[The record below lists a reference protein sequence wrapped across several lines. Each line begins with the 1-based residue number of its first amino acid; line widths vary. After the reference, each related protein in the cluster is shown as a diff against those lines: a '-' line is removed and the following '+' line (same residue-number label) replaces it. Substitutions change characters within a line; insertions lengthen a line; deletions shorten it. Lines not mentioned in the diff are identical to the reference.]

1 MSDAREAFEK
11 IQRQFTSTNSIDVER
26 ATILRSDWELAKQYM
41 TAHPQPIQHP
51 DDEAVDR
58 FARAMKVKLAKKRG
72 ECRGGWD
79 DPQVCPPG
87 RLQQMLIDHLTKGD
101 PVDIGNFAMMIWNRG
116 EAVTGSTT
124 PQADGWV
131 RCEDRLPEFTGWY
144 LVTLTD
150 PDDIGWSTSV
160 SWAAFWNGDAFEEC
174 DPVEDGQPVT
184 HWMPF
189 PQPPAGQGGAG
200 DE

>member
-1 MSDAREAFEK
+1 MNNDIERELFE
-11 IQRQFTSTNSIDVER
+11 QRFPVPAGIYWNDTSEQYDPLPGVAGLDVEVYHGQWMGWQ
-26 ATILRSDWELAKQYM
+26 A
-41 TAHPQPIQHP
+41 
-51 DDEAVDR
+51 
-58 FARAMKVKLAKKRG
+58 ARL
-72 ECRGGWD
+72 
-79 DPQVCPPG
+79 
-87 RLQQMLIDHLTKGD
+87 
-101 PVDIGNFAMMIWNRG
+101 
-116 EAVTGSTT
+116 STPAT

-189 PQPPAGQGGAG
+189 PQPPKQEGSAHG
-200 DE
+200 